1 MLFGRAIE
9 ERRVMKQLVMILVFA
24 SAPAMADWRAANP
37 QVTAAATNPRIA
49 AVLREVDAIDAA
61 IVAGDK
67 EAFVRA
73 FANDAI
79 VNSPFN
85 NITTKAM
92 AAARYQS
99 GVLTYKYLHRS
110 IEYAAERGRDEVVL
124 MGEETY
130 EPPAGNMYAGKTV
143 RRRFTDLWQLQGRQW
158 RLSLRQ
164 ATVFEAK

>member
-1 MLFGRAIE
+1 MRHLA
-9 ERRVMKQLVMILVFA
+9 VVLAVS
-24 SAPAMADWRAANP
+24 SAPAMADWKAANP
-37 QVTAAATNPRIA
+37 QVTEAAKNPRVA
-49 AVLREVDAIDAA
+49 AVLKAVDAIDAA

-67 EAFVRA
+67 EGFVGA
-73 FANDAI
+73 FADDAI

-85 NITTKAM
+85 NVTTKAM

-110 IEYAAERGRDEVVL
+110 IEYAAQRRDDEVVL

-130 EPPAGNMYAGKTV
+130 EPPAGNMFAGKTV
-143 RRRFTDLWQLQGRQW
+143 RRRFTDLWRLQGGNW

-164 ATVFEAK
+164 ATVFEAR